1 MKANEIR
8 QRLKPWMLPAA
19 MLSGLLFHSY
29 ISYVAF
35 LTPYLIFV
43 MLLITF
49 CKINP
54 REFGVSP
61 VIWRLL
67 AVQVLGGVVAYVVIR
82 PFSVD
87 VAQGLFIC
95 VFCPTATA
103 APVVTGML
111 GGSVIKLIAYSLV
124 SNVTVAVTAPC
135 PLAWIGSGDIDI
147 MATAASIMQQV
158 APLILLPLVVALVMR
173 KVTPRLHQAIGSHQ
187 SLSFYIWAV
196 SLFVVVGKSVS
207 FILAEPASK
216 IPEIIILAFGAGVV
230 CGLQFYVGRRI
241 GARFGDRISGAQG
254 LGQKNTVLAIWLALT
269 FLNPISSVA
278 PAAYIAWQNTI
289 NSLQLYYR
297 QKKELKAKHNCVS
310 NVKLTKHN
318 L

>member
-1 MKANEIR
+1 
-8 QRLKPWMLPAA
+8 MLPAA
-19 MLSGLLFHSY
+19 MLSGLLFHNY

-54 REFGVSP
+54 REFGFSRM
-61 VIWRLL
+61 IWQLL
-67 AVQVLGGVVAYVVIR
+67 AVQVSGGIAAYIAVA
-82 PFSVD
+82 PLSTD

-111 GGSVIKLIAYSLV
+111 GGSVTKLVAYSLV
-124 SNVTVAVTAPC
+124 SNVTVAVTAPLL
-135 PLAWIGSGDIDI
+135 LAWTGESGIDI
-147 MATAASIMQQV
+147 IATSIQIMGKV
-158 APLILLPLVVALVMR
+158 APLILLPLVTALAMR
-173 KVTPRLHQAIGSHQ
+173 KLIPRLHREIGSRQ
-187 SLSFYIWAV
+187 SLSFYLWAL
-196 SLFVVVGKSVS
+196 SLFIVVGKSIS

-216 IPEIIILAFGAGVV
+216 TYEIITLALGAGIV
-230 CGLQFYVGRRI
+230 CVLQFAIGRKI
-241 GARFGDRISGAQG
+241 GSRHGDRISGAQG

-289 NSLQLYYR
+289 NSMQLYFK
-297 QKKELKAKHNCVS
+297 QKKDAATE
-310 NVKLTKHN
+310 T
-318 L
+318 

>member
-1 MKANEIR
+1 
-8 QRLKPWMLPAA
+8 MLPAA
-19 MLSGLLFHSY
+19 MLSGLLFHNY

-54 REFGVSP
+54 REFGFSRM
-61 VIWRLL
+61 IWQLL
-67 AVQVLGGVVAYVVIR
+67 AVQVSGGIAAYIAVA
-82 PFSVD
+82 PLSTD

-111 GGSVIKLIAYSLV
+111 GGSVTKLVAYSLV
-124 SNVTVAVTAPC
+124 SNVTVAVTAPLL
-135 PLAWIGSGDIDI
+135 LAWTGESGIDI
-147 MATAASIMQQV
+147 IATSIQIMGKV
-158 APLILLPLVVALVMR
+158 APLILLPLVTALAMR
-173 KVTPRLHQAIGSHQ
+173 KLMPRLHREIGSRQ
-187 SLSFYIWAV
+187 SLSFYLWAL
-196 SLFVVVGKSVS
+196 SLFIVVGKSIS

-216 IPEIIILAFGAGVV
+216 TYEIITLALGAGIV
-230 CGLQFYVGRRI
+230 CVLQFAIGRKI
-241 GARFGDRISGAQG
+241 GSRHGDRISGAQG

-289 NSLQLYYR
+289 NSMQLYFK
-297 QKKELKAKHNCVS
+297 QKKDAATE
-310 NVKLTKHN
+310 T
-318 L
+318 

>member
-1 MKANEIR
+1 
-8 QRLKPWMLPAA
+8 MLPAA
-19 MLSGLLFHSY
+19 MLSGLLFHNY

-54 REFGVSP
+54 REFGFSRM
-61 VIWRLL
+61 IWQLL
-67 AVQVLGGVVAYVVIR
+67 AVQVSGGIAAYIAVA
-82 PFSVD
+82 PLSTD

-111 GGSVIKLIAYSLV
+111 GGSVTKLVAYSLV
-124 SNVTVAVTAPC
+124 SNVTVALTAPLL
-135 PLAWIGSGDIDI
+135 LAWTGESGIDI
-147 MATAASIMQQV
+147 IATSIQIMGKV
-158 APLILLPLVVALVMR
+158 APLILLPLVTALAMR
-173 KVTPRLHQAIGSHQ
+173 KLMPRLHREIGSRQ
-187 SLSFYIWAV
+187 SLSFYLWAL
-196 SLFVVVGKSVS
+196 SLFIVVGKSIS

-216 IPEIIILAFGAGVV
+216 TYEIITLALGAGIV
-230 CGLQFYVGRRI
+230 CVLQFAIGRKI
-241 GARFGDRISGAQG
+241 GSRHGDRISGAQG

-289 NSLQLYYR
+289 NSMQLYFK
-297 QKKELKAKHNCVS
+297 QKKDAATE
-310 NVKLTKHN
+310 T
-318 L
+318 

>member
-1 MKANEIR
+1 MKAQMLR

-19 MLSGLLFHSY
+19 MLSGLLFHNY

-54 REFGVSP
+54 REFGFSKM
-61 VIWRLL
+61 IWQLL
-67 AVQVLGGVVAYVVIR
+67 AVQVSGGIAAYIAVA
-82 PFSVD
+82 PLSTD

-111 GGSVIKLIAYSLV
+111 GGSVTKLVAYSLV
-124 SNVTVAVTAPC
+124 SNVTVAVTAPLL
-135 PLAWIGSGDIDI
+135 LAWTGESGIDI
-147 MATAASIMQQV
+147 IATSIQIMGKV
-158 APLILLPLVVALVMR
+158 APLILLPLITALAMR
-173 KVTPRLHQAIGSHQ
+173 KLMPRLHREIGSRQ
-187 SLSFYIWAV
+187 SLSFYLWAL
-196 SLFVVVGKSVS
+196 SLFIVVGKSIS

-216 IPEIIILAFGAGVV
+216 TYEIITLALGAGIV
-230 CGLQFYVGRRI
+230 CVLQFAIGRKI
-241 GARFGDRISGAQG
+241 GSRHGDRISGAQG

-289 NSLQLYYR
+289 NSMQLYFK
-297 QKKELKAKHNCVS
+297 QKKNAATE
-310 NVKLTKHN
+310 T
-318 L
+318 

>member
-1 MKANEIR
+1 MKAQILR

-19 MLSGLLFHSY
+19 MLSGLLFHNY

-35 LTPYLIFV
+35 LTPWLIFV

-54 REFGVSP
+54 REFGFSRM
-61 VIWRLL
+61 IWQLL
-67 AVQVLGGVVAYVVIR
+67 AVQVGGGIAAYIAVA
-82 PFSVD
+82 PLSTD

-111 GGSVIKLIAYSLV
+111 GGSVTRLVAYSLV
-124 SNVTVAVTAPC
+124 SNVTVAVTAPFL
-135 PLAWIGSGDIDI
+135 LAWTGDSGIDI
-147 MATAASIMQQV
+147 IATTIQIMGKV
-158 APLILLPLVVALVMR
+158 APLILLPLVAALAMR
-173 KVTPRLHQAIGSHQ
+173 KLTPRLHREIGSRQ
-187 SLSFYIWAV
+187 SLSFYLWAV
-196 SLFVVVGKSVS
+196 SLFIVVGKSIS

-216 IPEIIILAFGAGVV
+216 TPEIIILALGAGAV
-230 CGLQFYVGRRI
+230 CMLQFAIGRKI
-241 GARFGDRISGAQG
+241 GSRHGDRISGAQG

-289 NSLQLYYR
+289 NSLQLYFK
-297 QKKELKAKHNCVS
+297 QKKESVAK
-310 NVKLTKHN
+310 T
-318 L
+318 

>member
-1 MKANEIR
+1 MKAQILR

-19 MLSGLLFHSY
+19 MLSGLQFHSY

-35 LTPYLIFV
+35 LTPWLIFV

-54 REFGVSP
+54 HEFGFSRM
-61 VIWRLL
+61 IWQLL
-67 AVQVLGGVVAYVVIR
+67 AVQIGGGIAAYIAVA
-82 PFSVD
+82 PLSTD

-111 GGSVIKLIAYSLV
+111 GGSVTRLVAYSLV
-124 SNVTVAVTAPC
+124 SNVTVAVTAPFL
-135 PLAWIGSGDIDI
+135 LAWTGDSGIDI
-147 MATAASIMQQV
+147 IATSIQIMGKV
-158 APLILLPLVVALVMR
+158 APLILLPLVAALAMR
-173 KVTPRLHQAIGSHQ
+173 KLTPRLHREIGSRQ
-187 SLSFYIWAV
+187 SLSFYLWAV
-196 SLFVVVGKSVS
+196 SLFIVVGKSIS

-216 IPEIIILAFGAGVV
+216 TPEIIILALGAGAV
-230 CGLQFYVGRRI
+230 CILQFAIGRKI
-241 GARFGDRISGAQG
+241 GSRHGDRISGTQG

-289 NSLQLYYR
+289 NSLQLYFK
-297 QKKELKAKHNCVS
+297 QKKDSV
-310 NVKLTKHN
+310 TKT
-318 L
+318 

>member
-1 MKANEIR
+1 
-8 QRLKPWMLPAA
+8 MLPAA
-19 MLSGLLFHSY
+19 MLSGLLFHNY

-54 REFGVSP
+54 REFGFSRM
-61 VIWRLL
+61 IWQLL
-67 AVQVLGGVVAYVVIR
+67 AVQVSGGIAAYIAVA
-82 PFSVD
+82 PLSTD

-111 GGSVIKLIAYSLV
+111 GGSVTKLVAYSLV
-124 SNVTVAVTAPC
+124 SNVTVALTAPLL
-135 PLAWIGSGDIDI
+135 LAWTGESGIDI
-147 MATAASIMQQV
+147 IATSIQIMGKV
-158 APLILLPLVVALVMR
+158 APLILLPLVTALAMR
-173 KVTPRLHQAIGSHQ
+173 KLMPRLHHEIGSRQ
-187 SLSFYIWAV
+187 SLSFYLWAL
-196 SLFVVVGKSVS
+196 SLFIVVGKSIS

-216 IPEIIILAFGAGVV
+216 TYEIITLALGAGIV
-230 CGLQFYVGRRI
+230 CMLQFAIGRKI
-241 GARFGDRISGAQG
+241 GSRHGDRISGAQG

-289 NSLQLYYR
+289 NSMQLYFK
-297 QKKELKAKHNCVS
+297 QKKDAATE
-310 NVKLTKHN
+310 T
-318 L
+318 

>member
-1 MKANEIR
+1 
-8 QRLKPWMLPAA
+8 MLPAA
-19 MLSGLLFHSY
+19 MLSGLLFHNY

-54 REFGVSP
+54 REFGFSRM
-61 VIWRLL
+61 IWQLL
-67 AVQVLGGVVAYVVIR
+67 AVQVSGGLAAYIAVA
-82 PFSVD
+82 PLSTD

-111 GGSVIKLIAYSLV
+111 GGSVTKLVAYSLV
-124 SNVTVAVTAPC
+124 SNVTVALTAPLL
-135 PLAWIGSGDIDI
+135 LAWTGESGIDI
-147 MATAASIMQQV
+147 IATSIQIMGKV
-158 APLILLPLVVALVMR
+158 APLILLPLVTALAMR
-173 KVTPRLHQAIGSHQ
+173 KLMPRLHREIGSRQ
-187 SLSFYIWAV
+187 SLSFYLWAL
-196 SLFVVVGKSVS
+196 SLFIVVGKSIS

-216 IPEIIILAFGAGVV
+216 TYEIITLALGAGIV
-230 CGLQFYVGRRI
+230 CVLQFAIGRKI
-241 GARFGDRISGAQG
+241 GSRHGDRISGAQG

-289 NSLQLYYR
+289 NSMQLYFK
-297 QKKELKAKHNCVS
+297 QKKDAATE
-310 NVKLTKHN
+310 T
-318 L
+318 

>member
-19 MLSGLLFHSY
+19 MLSGLLFHDY

-54 REFGVSP
+54 REFGFSP

-67 AVQVLGGVVAYVVIR
+67 VVQMLGGVAAYVAVR

-135 PLAWIGSGDIDI
+135 LLAWIGPGDIDI
-147 MATAASIMQQV
+147 MATTVSIMQQV

-173 KVTPRLHQAIGSHQ
+173 KVAPRLHHAIGSHQ

-216 IPEIIILAFGAGVV
+216 IPEIIVLALGAGVV
-230 CGLQFYVGRRI
+230 CGLQFFVGRRI

-289 NSLQLYYR
+289 NSMQLYYR
-297 QKKELKAKHNCVS
+297 QKKELRAKHN
-310 NVKLTKHN
+310 
-318 L
+318 

>member
-1 MKANEIR
+1 
-8 QRLKPWMLPAA
+8 MLPAA
-19 MLSGLLFHSY
+19 MLSGLLFHNY

-54 REFGVSP
+54 REFGFSRM
-61 VIWRLL
+61 IWQLL
-67 AVQVLGGVVAYVVIR
+67 AVQVSGGIAAYIAVA
-82 PFSVD
+82 PLSTD

-111 GGSVIKLIAYSLV
+111 GGSVTKLVAYSLV
-124 SNVTVAVTAPC
+124 SNVTVAVTAPLL
-135 PLAWIGSGDIDI
+135 LAWTGESGIDI
-147 MATAASIMQQV
+147 IATSIQIMGKV
-158 APLILLPLVVALVMR
+158 APLILLPLVTALAMR
-173 KVTPRLHQAIGSHQ
+173 KLMPRLHREIGSRQ
-187 SLSFYIWAV
+187 SLSFYLWAL
-196 SLFVVVGKSVS
+196 SLFIVVGKSIS

-216 IPEIIILAFGAGVV
+216 TYEIITLALGAGIV
-230 CGLQFYVGRRI
+230 CVLQFAIGRKI
-241 GARFGDRISGAQG
+241 GSRHGDRISGAQG

-289 NSLQLYYR
+289 NSMQLYFK
-297 QKKELKAKHNCVS
+297 QKKRRRDR
-310 NVKLTKHN
+310 N
-318 L
+318 LIPRQTLI

>member
-1 MKANEIR
+1 
-8 QRLKPWMLPAA
+8 MLPAA
-19 MLSGLLFHSY
+19 MLSGLLFHNY

-54 REFGVSP
+54 REFGFSRM
-61 VIWRLL
+61 IWQLL
-67 AVQVLGGVVAYVVIR
+67 AVQVSGGLAAYIAVA
-82 PFSVD
+82 PLSTD

-111 GGSVIKLIAYSLV
+111 GGSVTKLVAYSLV
-124 SNVTVAVTAPC
+124 SNVTVALTAPLL
-135 PLAWIGSGDIDI
+135 LAWTGESGIDI
-147 MATAASIMQQV
+147 IATSIQIMGKV
-158 APLILLPLVVALVMR
+158 APLILLPLVTALTMR
-173 KVTPRLHQAIGSHQ
+173 KLMPRLHREIGSRQ
-187 SLSFYIWAV
+187 SLSFYLWAL
-196 SLFVVVGKSVS
+196 SLFIVVGKSIS

-216 IPEIIILAFGAGVV
+216 TYEIITLALGAGIV
-230 CGLQFYVGRRI
+230 CVLQFAIGRKI
-241 GARFGDRISGAQG
+241 GSRHGDRISGAQG

-289 NSLQLYYR
+289 NSMQLYFK
-297 QKKELKAKHNCVS
+297 QKKDAATE
-310 NVKLTKHN
+310 T
-318 L
+318 

>member
-19 MLSGLLFHSY
+19 MLSGLLFHNY

-54 REFGVSP
+54 REFGFSP

-67 AVQVLGGVVAYVVIR
+67 AVQVLGGVAAYVAVR

-135 PLAWIGSGDIDI
+135 LLAWIGSGDIDI
-147 MATAASIMQQV
+147 MTTTVSIMQQV

-173 KVTPRLHQAIGSHQ
+173 TVTPGLHHAIGSHQ

-216 IPEIIILAFGAGVV
+216 IPEIIVLALGAGVV
-230 CGLQFYVGRRI
+230 CGLQFFVGRRI

-289 NSLQLYYR
+289 NSMQLYYR
-297 QKKELKAKHNCVS
+297 QKKELRAKHN
-310 NVKLTKHN
+310 
-318 L
+318 